1 MHPFS
6 SRVDRDQVSFDQ
18 IQFFP
23 IGMGMRLRRAA
34 TGVKTQKT
42 GAYTGSVSGVERAA
56 ENLFVD

>member
-1 MHPFS
+1 
-6 SRVDRDQVSFDQ
+6 
-18 IQFFP
+18 
-23 IGMGMRLRRAA
+23 MRLRRAA